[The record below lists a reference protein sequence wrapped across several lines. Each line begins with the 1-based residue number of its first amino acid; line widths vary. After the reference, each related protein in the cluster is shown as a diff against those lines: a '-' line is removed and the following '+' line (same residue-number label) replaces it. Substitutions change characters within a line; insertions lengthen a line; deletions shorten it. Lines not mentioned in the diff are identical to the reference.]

1 MHLASRS
8 TVEGSGIKE
17 TSRNSSIGPFTNP
30 EDLAWRTVQMKDNND
45 PEEGFM
51 IITFKKR
58 QSLKPAKYL
67 FQKRL
72 KWSSELERVPT
83 LDNLSK
89 GSSQAQ
95 IGGALSYT
103 DTTHWYSSSTE
114 NHHNM
119 PVSAFTEE
127 QNGRFSLSGS
137 IGKLVGQQL
146 LHGNVVRIGINGN
159 YKSGRSPERNMSIQ
173 ALGTVVQED
182 TSELVSLS
190 ITDELEKRNAKILTP
205 RSHSAYLSL
214 PIVSETY
221 PVVLH
226 ADHRHKPFSSP
237 GFHSVGPGRAVYQI
251 PGQRVGK
258 FHSAIIRITQS
269 LQEQRLG
276 RGVRERLW
284 MERYSYPEMFPE
296 TAHNMKRLGPHKVNL
311 QQLSAYGDVVKSA
324 DIETCRKR
332 CHNPSPLTA
341 RTAPVYRRP
350 LVPVLTARQKSII
363 AADVGCVLN
372 GVNPKHCPD
381 ITVCSS
387 NCFRGLQ
394 GTARMKTNGY
404 RHQTP
409 SLSHKGPKTNLESK
423 MDLMFISKPLN
434 RNPNHTNPFVCREL
448 CTKEENHSGQSQS
461 PVRQVVGI
469 EGVGVYGVS
478 FHLSKA
484 NISAEY
490 KDLKETPATRGTPVH
505 APPASPVHPYD
516 LEIHLETSNTPVSA
530 KDRKCLTEAEGEGRY
545 FEGAVKTV
553 FPLDQQQA
561 ISIPTAKTM

>member
-8 TVEGSGIKE
+8 TVEGSPIKE
-17 TSRNSSIGPFTNP
+17 TSRNISIGPFTNP

-114 NHHNM
+114 NHRNM

-237 GFHSVGPGRAVYQI
+237 GFHSVSPGRAVYQT

-269 LQEQRLG
+269 LQEQHLG

-284 MERYSYPEMFPE
+284 ME
-296 TAHNMKRLGPHKVNL
+296 
-311 QQLSAYGDVVKSA
+311 
-324 DIETCRKR
+324 
-332 CHNPSPLTA
+332 
-341 RTAPVYRRP
+341 
-350 LVPVLTARQKSII
+350 
-363 AADVGCVLN
+363 
-372 GVNPKHCPD
+372 
-381 ITVCSS
+381 
-387 NCFRGLQ
+387 
-394 GTARMKTNGY
+394 
-404 RHQTP
+404 
-409 SLSHKGPKTNLESK
+409 
-423 MDLMFISKPLN
+423 
-434 RNPNHTNPFVCREL
+434 REL

-505 APPASPVHPYD
+505 APPSSPVHPYD
-516 LEIHLETSNTPVSA
+516 LEIHLETMKSNTNTPVSA
-530 KDRKCLTEAEGEGRY
+530 KDRKCLTEAEGEGRD
-545 FEGAVKTV
+545 FEGAVKTI